1 MIWLKLQSYM
11 LIHLLH
17 LTIHTFHHFRLHIL
31 EVFQPQI
38 PNVQIE
44 IDDLNGSDFQRNH
57 ILRSTR
63 SNINLQI
70 IIYLWPLLMSITQY
84 QFNNLLENLLR
95 LEFQI
100 NSNNFLIPLDPLLK
114 PCTIIQPQ
122 LHP

>member
-1 MIWLKLQSYM
+1 MIWLELQSYM

-17 LTIHTFHHFRLHIL
+17 LTVHTFHHFCLHIL

-38 PNVQIE
+38 SNVQIK
-44 IDDLNGSDFQRNH
+44 IDHLNGSDLQSNH

-63 SNINLQI
+63 SDINLQI

-84 QFNNLLENLLR
+84 QFNYLLEDLLR

-122 LHP
+122 FHP